1 MITEKVLKIGVVT
14 TMLVCF
20 CLSVMLGDYRN
31 KNIIL
36 TNKVD
41 SLKSINDSLLYE
53 NSNLNCEIWRIELTL
68 DHLQKT
74 DSLTLVEFC
83 EFYYNETE

>member
-1 MITEKVLKIGVVT
+1 MISEKVLKIGMVT

-20 CLSVMLGDYRN
+20 YLSIMLGDYGN

-36 TNKVD
+36 SNKVD

-53 NSNLNCEIWRIELTL
+53 NSNLNCEIWRIESTL

-74 DSLTLVEFC
+74 DSSALVEFC